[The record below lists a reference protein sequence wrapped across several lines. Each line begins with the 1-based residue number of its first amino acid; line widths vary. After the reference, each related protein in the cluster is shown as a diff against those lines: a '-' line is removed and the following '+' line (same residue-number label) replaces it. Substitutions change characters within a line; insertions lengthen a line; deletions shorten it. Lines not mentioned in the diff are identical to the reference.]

1 MDYYSGGT
9 KKLAAAFKPYIKN
22 SLVCEGLRKIR
33 SKFVSVEHTG
43 PKWIADFLEVTEKED
58 RNIVMRN
65 AYEKITELLDTLG
78 ITSWD

>member
-1 MDYYSGGT
+1 MTKGCDLAFDTTVTVILEGELPEGG
-9 KKLAAAFKPYIKN
+9 KDK
-22 SLVCEGLRKIR
+22 VC
-33 SKFVSVEHTG
+33 
-43 PKWIADFLEVTEKED
+43 KWIADFLEVTEKED

>member
-1 MDYYSGGT
+1 
-9 KKLAAAFKPYIKN
+9 
-22 SLVCEGLRKIR
+22 
-33 SKFVSVEHTG
+33 
-43 PKWIADFLEVTEKED
+43 VTEKED